1 MSKSLSRGR
10 RFIALF
16 AVFAM
21 VLAVQGAALADG
33 TETLGDPSIA
43 IASGSGF
50 AAGGVG
56 MDAGQPQSFDV
67 TVPAGA
73 VVNQVL
79 IYWEGFQAG
88 PSGDDTITVNDN
100 AVTGALIG
108 GPTNFFG
115 STYSSTYRADITWLG
130 LVVAGT
136 STLTVSDMDFDRNN
150 NGVGALVVYDDG
162 TAADLQLRDGNDVAF
177 HAFDPTLD
185 TTVAQTFSFAS
196 ADVDRDVDLT
206 LFASSVSPDG
216 DIRPNSVE
224 VTVNGTVT
232 VFDTPFQSNNGPE
245 FDVEVLTVTV
255 PSGVTEL
262 TVQVLSNDPPPEG
275 DGLPASL
282 VWIGAGLT
290 VPIIED
296 GGGGQGC
303 TPGYWK
309 QSQHLDSWV
318 TYSPDDSYDAVF
330 GVTSSKDWT
339 LLEAAAAK
347 GGGEKAL
354 ARHATA
360 GLLNSANPDVSYE
373 YSTAEVIALVQ
384 DAYATGDFE
393 GAKDALEYQNE
404 LGCPL
409 D

>member
-1 MSKSLSRGR
+1 MGKSLSRGR
-10 RFIALF
+10 RFLALF
-16 AVFAM
+16 GAFAL
-21 VLAVQGAALADG
+21 VLAAQGAALADG

-43 IASGSGF
+43 IAEGSGF

-56 MDAGQPQSFDV
+56 MDDGQPASFNV

-73 VVNQVL
+73 AVNQVL
-79 IYWEGFQAG
+79 IYWEGFQRTAG
-88 PSGDDTITVNDN
+88 GDDTITINGN
-100 AVTGALIG
+100 AVTGTLIG
-108 GPTNFFG
+108 GPTEFFRRA
-115 STYSSTYRADITWLG
+115 YSSTYRADITGLG
-130 LVVAGT
+130 LVSAGT
-136 STLTVSDMDFDRNN
+136 STLTVWDMDFTTKN

-162 TAADLQLRDGNDVAF
+162 TAADLQLKDGNDLAF
-177 HAFDPTLD
+177 HAFSPTLD

-206 LFASSVSPDG
+206 LFASSVTPDG
-216 DIRPNSVE
+216 DNRPNSVE
-224 VTVNGTVT
+224 VTIDGSVT
-232 VFDTPFQSNNGPE
+232 VFDTPFQSNNGPQ

-255 PSGVTEL
+255 PAGASQL
-262 TVQVLSNDPPPEG
+262 TVQVLSNDPPPTG

-282 VWIGAGLT
+282 AWIGAGLT
-290 VPIIED
+290 VPIVED
-296 GGGGQGC
+296 NGGGEGC

-309 QSQHLDSWV
+309 QDHHFDSWDV
-318 TYSPDDSYDAVF
+318 YSPGDSYDAAF
-330 GVTSSKDWT
+330 GVKSSKDWT
-339 LLEAAAAK
+339 LAEAAAAK

-360 GLLNSANPDVSYE
+360 ALLNSANPDVDYE

-393 GAKDALEYQNE
+393 GAKDALEFQNE

-409 D
+409 N

>member
-1 MSKSLSRGR
+1 MGKTLFRVR

-16 AVFAM
+16 GAFAL
-21 VLAVQGAALADG
+21 VLAAQGAALADG

-43 IASGSGF
+43 ISSGSGF

-56 MDAGQPQSFDV
+56 MDDGQPASFDV

-73 VVNQVL
+73 AINQVL

-88 PSGDDTITVNDN
+88 PSGDDTITVDGNS
-100 AVTGALIG
+100 VTGTLIG

-115 STYSSTYRADITWLG
+115 STYSSTYRADITGLG
-130 LVVAGT
+130 LVSAGT
-136 STLTVSDMDFDRNN
+136 TTLTVSDMDFDRHN
-150 NGVGALVVYDDG
+150 NGVGVLVVYDDG
-162 TAADLQLRDGNDVAF
+162 TAADLQLRDGNDLAF

-196 ADVDRDVDLT
+196 ADADRDVDLT
-206 LFASSVSPDG
+206 LFASSVTPDG
-216 DIRPNSVE
+216 DVRPNSVE
-224 VTVNGTVT
+224 VTVDGSTT
-232 VFDTPFQSNNGPE
+232 VFDTPFQSNEGPQ

-255 PSGVTEL
+255 PAGVTEL
-262 TVQVLSNDPPPEG
+262 TVQVLSNDPPPTG

-290 VPIIED
+290 VPIPED
-296 GGGGQGC
+296 GGGGEGC

-309 QSQHLDSWV
+309 QDQHLDSWV
-318 TYSPDDSYDAVF
+318 GFSPGDSYDAVF
-330 GVTSSKDWT
+330 GVSSSGDWT

-360 GLLNSANPDVSYE
+360 ALLNSASAGVDYE
-373 YSTAEVIALVQ
+373 FSTAEVITLVQ
-384 DAYATGDFE
+384 NAYATGDFE
-393 GAKDALEYQNE
+393 GTKNALEFQNE
-404 LGCPL
+404 LGCL
-409 D
+409 LN

>member
-1 MSKSLSRGR
+1 MGKSLSRGR

-16 AVFAM
+16 GAFAL
-21 VLAVQGAALADG
+21 VLAAQGAALADG

-43 IASGSGF
+43 ISSGSGF

-56 MDAGQPQSFDV
+56 MDAGQPASFDV
-67 TVPAGA
+67 IVPAGA
-73 VVNQVL
+73 AVNQVL
-79 IYWEGFQAG
+79 IYWEGFQTG
-88 PSGDDTITVNDN
+88 PSGDDTITVNGN

-108 GPTNFFG
+108 GPTEFFRRA
-115 STYSSTYRADITWLG
+115 YSSTYRADITG
-130 LVVAGT
+130 LDLVSAGT
-136 STLTVSDMDFDRNN
+136 STLTVWDMDFDNKN
-150 NGVGALVVYDDG
+150 NGVGVLVVYDDG
-162 TAADLQLRDGNDVAF
+162 TAADLQLKDGNDVAF

-185 TTVAQTFSFAS
+185 TTAAQTFSFAS

-206 LFASSVSPDG
+206 LFASSVTPDG
-216 DIRPNSVE
+216 ANRPNSVE
-224 VTVNGTVT
+224 VTVDGSTT
-232 VFDTPFQSNNGPE
+232 VFDTPFQSNKGPQ

-255 PSGVTEL
+255 PAGVTEL
-262 TVQVLSNDPPPEG
+262 TVQVLSNDPPPTG

-296 GGGGQGC
+296 GGGQGC
-303 TPGYWK
+303 TPGFWK
-309 QSQHLDSWV
+309 QDHHLDSWV
-318 TYSPDDSYDAVF
+318 GYSPDDSYDAKF
-330 GVTSSKDWT
+330 GVTSSKGWT

-360 GLLNSANPDVSYE
+360 ALLNSANPDVSYE
-373 YSTAEVIALVQ
+373 FSTTEVIGLVQ

-404 LGCPL
+404 VGCPL
-409 D
+409 N

>member
-1 MSKSLSRGR
+1 MGKSFSRGR
-10 RFIALF
+10 RFIVLF
-16 AVFAM
+16 AAFAL
-21 VLAVQGAALADG
+21 VLAAQGAALADG
-33 TETLGDPSIA
+33 TETLGDPSIP

-56 MDAGQPQSFDV
+56 MDDGQPASFDV

-73 VVNQVL
+73 AVNQVL

-88 PSGDDTITVNDN
+88 PSGDDTITVNGN

-115 STYSSTYRADITWLG
+115 STYSSTYRADITGLG
-130 LVVAGT
+130 LVGAGT
-136 STLTVSDMDFDRNN
+136 STLTVWDMNFTRHN

-162 TAADLQLRDGNDVAF
+162 AAADLQLRDGNDLAF
-177 HAFDPTLD
+177 HAFSPTLD
-185 TTVAQTFSFAS
+185 TTVAQTFSFDS
-196 ADVDRDVDLT
+196 AAVDRDVDLT

-216 DIRPNSVE
+216 DNRPNSVE
-224 VTVNGTVT
+224 VTIDGSVT

-255 PSGVTEL
+255 PAGATNL
-262 TVQVLSNDPPPEG
+262 TVQVLSNDPPPTG

-282 VWIGAGLT
+282 AWIGAGLT
-290 VPIIED
+290 VPIVED
-296 GGGGQGC
+296 NGGGEGC
-303 TPGYWK
+303 TPGFWK

-318 TYSPDDSYDAVF
+318 GYSPDESYDVVF

-360 GLLNSANPDVSYE
+360 ALLNSANPDVDYE

-393 GAKDALEYQNE
+393 GAKDTLEYQNE

-409 D
+409 N